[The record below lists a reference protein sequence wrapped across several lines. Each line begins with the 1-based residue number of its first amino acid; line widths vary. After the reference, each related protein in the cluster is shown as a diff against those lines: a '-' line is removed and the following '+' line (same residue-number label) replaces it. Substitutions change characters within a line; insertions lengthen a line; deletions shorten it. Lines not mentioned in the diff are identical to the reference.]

1 MPNIASAKKRL
12 RQTRK
17 RTAVNRSR
25 ISRVRTYVRKVE
37 TAIDSGDKEAAVK
50 AFSEAEPVL
59 IRGAQKGVLHRN
71 TAQRKVSRLA
81 HRIRAMNG

>member
-25 ISRVRTYVRKVE
+25 LSRVRTFVRKVE
-37 TAIDSGDKEAAVK
+37 AAIASGDKEAAVK
-50 AFSEAEPVL
+50 ALGEAEPVL

-71 TAQRKVSRLA
+71 AAQRKVSRLA
-81 HRIRAMNG
+81 HRVNAMGG